1 MPRKTHNHRLD
12 LPPLELDCMR
22 ALWGLGQATVHD
34 VRARLLPERS
44 LAYTTVMTVMDHLRG
59 KGMVERARNGRCY
72 LYRPLVTEEVV
83 REHAL
88 DRLARN
94 FFVNSRDKLMNY
106 LVNEAGLRQ
115 AVQPPAERRSPVEL
129 PQSRREPERNTRIDT
144 SLL

>member
-1 MPRKTHNHRLD
+1 MARKTRNDRLD

-59 KGMVERARNGRCY
+59 KGMVERERQGRCY
-72 LYRPLVTEEVV
+72 LYRPLVAEDVV

-94 FFVNSRDKLMNY
+94 FFVNSRDRLTRY
-106 LVNEAGLRQ
+106 LVNAAGPGQTL
-115 AVQPPAERRSPVEL
+115 QPAGERRAPAEVAE
-129 PQSRREPERNTRIDT
+129 SRREPERNARIDT

>member
-1 MPRKTHNHRLD
+1 MARKTRNDRLD

-22 ALWGLGQATVHD
+22 ALWGLGHATVHD

-59 KGMVERARNGRCY
+59 KGMVERERLGRCY

-94 FFVNSRDKLMNY
+94 FFVNSRDKLINY
-106 LVNEAGLRQ
+106 LVNETRLRPT
-115 AVQPPAERRSPVEL
+115 AQPPLARRAPAEPAE
-129 PQSRREPERNTRIDT
+129 SRREPERNARIDT

>member
-1 MPRKTHNHRLD
+1 MARKTHNHRLD

-22 ALWGLGQATVHD
+22 ALWELGQATVHD

-59 KGMVERARNGRCY
+59 KGMVERERHGRCY
-72 LYRPLVTEEVV
+72 LYRPLVTEEAV

-94 FFVNSRDKLMNY
+94 FFVSSRDKLINY
-106 LVNEAGLRQ
+106 LVNEAALRQ
-115 AVQPPAERRSPVEL
+115 TAQPPPEPRALAEPPE
-129 PQSRREPERNTRIDT
+129 SRREPERQTRIDT